1 MWRDETGNDAKRV
14 CNFEMILIY
23 NHDPHL
29 PKVREYLIMMILIY
43 NDHALKH
50 VQVYKHDSC
59 NILLQHHSSCP
70 HFCFHATWQ
79 SGNAKQKY
87 IERNVF
93 HTITIWST
101 MSIFRSDMW
110 DTISIYFNAFSWL
123 IWLIWINQSTS
134 TWIWKCTEPQ
144 MCHRGRSQF
153 LVVPGR
159 YPNGISCWKMATC
172 EFPKAALTQH
182 TRLLSSQSK
191 EQHSLRFYM

>member
-1 MWRDETGNDAKRV
+1 MHSSKKSGQFLPVPVPICGAWNVTGWNAKRV

-110 DTISIYFNAFSWL
+110 DTISIYFNAFTDWSDCG
-123 IWLIWINQSTS
+123 NQPIYIYLDLEMHRASNVSPWQESIPGS
-134 TWIWKCTEPQ
+134 TWALPK
-144 MCHRGRSQF
+144 
-153 LVVPGR
+153 R
-159 YPNGISCWKMATC
+159 Y
-172 EFPKAALTQH
+172 
-182 TRLLSSQSK
+182 
-191 EQHSLRFYM
+191 